1 MLEMLK
7 RIIADRA
14 DCDTLDLSLDTRFEK
29 LIPDGEQREATMT
42 YIVLDVE
49 DAFDI
54 ELPSSAEKAETVKEL
69 LMIIRSVM

>member
-14 DCDTLDLSLDTRFEK
+14 DCDTLDLSLDTRFDD
-29 LIPDGEQREATMT
+29 LILDGEEREATMT